1 MENPL
6 RGVGGGQFEK
16 FGDSNGIIFFYIVG
30 PVRAKFFRGVSS
42 FGPFV
47 LFFAAVNF
55 YFFAASL
62 VWIWFTSILLLR
74 IQFTSIFFAAG
85 QVWVRFT
92 NFFVAGQVWLIST
105 FLLWV
110 GLTTISMFL
119 VGFVSS

>member
-1 MENPL
+1 MGL
-6 RGVGGGQFEK
+6 F
-16 FGDSNGIIFFYIVG
+16 FFYIVC

-74 IQFTSIFFAAG
+74 IQFTSIFLL
-85 QVWVRFT
+85 QVRF
-92 NFFVAGQVWLIST
+92 GSGLRT
-105 FLLWV
+105 FLL
-110 GLTTISMFL
+110 L
-119 VGFVSS
+119 VRFG